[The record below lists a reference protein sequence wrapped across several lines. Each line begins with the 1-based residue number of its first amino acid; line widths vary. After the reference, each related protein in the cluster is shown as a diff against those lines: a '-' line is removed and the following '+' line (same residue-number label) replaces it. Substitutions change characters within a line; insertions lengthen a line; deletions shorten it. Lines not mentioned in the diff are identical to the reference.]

1 MLFMN
6 RNRFLMIPLVLA
18 VAGSMGLSGCRK
30 NSDEEN
36 MVMDAGPSVETAVR
50 TDIENV
56 YTAKGKII
64 SGQESSMNAKGASG
78 SDALIIDQVYVQ
90 VGDLVKAGDILYT
103 LDLTDTQKDLA
114 MKEQQ
119 QAISDQQNALTQS
132 ANQRALSEAQADS
145 GDQYTS
151 GTNSLIR
158 SAEDTN
164 KAIEQQVQDQQ
175 KLQEYKDEETRTK
188 ATYDLLQSQVDSL
201 QANADE
207 KEAALQKLQRENAKK
222 TPDAGS
228 TEASLTEEERQAQL
242 QAGWDA

>member
-1 MLFMN
+1 
-6 RNRFLMIPLVLA
+6 MIPLVLA

-132 ANQRALSEAQADS
+132 KPTGSF
-145 GDQYTS
+145 
-151 GTNSLIR
+151 R
-158 SAEDTN
+158 SAGRLRRSVHVGH
-164 KAIEQQVQDQQ
+164 EQPAPKRGGYQQ
-175 KLQEYKDEETRTK
+175 GDRT
-188 ATYDLLQSQVDSL
+188 AG
-201 QANADE
+201 
-207 KEAALQKLQRENAKK
+207 
-222 TPDAGS
+222 AGS
-228 TEASLTEEERQAQL
+228 AEAS
-242 QAGWDA
+242 GV